1 MSKGE
6 RRVNHENMSLKYS
19 KYVPGNWIH
28 LDVFG
33 YTLYPMD
40 TLECYRKNVIKNL
53 LMKMIMMKYKMK
65 NLHKYMKEKEI
76 YAYLCTF
83 WKYKKQ

>member
-33 YTLYPMD
+33 YTMYPMD

-53 LMKMIMMKYKMK
+53 LMKMMIYKMK